1 MFAPHVR
8 IMDDTPVTQ
17 PNDAQPP
24 VDQHHRD
31 AVLHQTAHPTATRAT
46 ATREKLR
53 ISREKLRAHREN
65 MRLKRQFERL
75 RRDFPRLGGPL
86 HRLSKPGWAMVRIP
100 VGILFVIGGL
110 LSILPVFGLWM
121 IPVGLLLLAVDVPSM
136 RRPVSAAMIR
146 LRRRADVYRQRRKAK
161 RK

>member
-1 MFAPHVR
+1 MTRPDHARLPADHL
-8 IMDDTPVTQ
+8 PGAS
-17 PNDAQPP
+17 P
-24 VDQHHRD
+24 
-31 AVLHQTAHPTATRAT
+31 AVPAATGRAA

-53 ISREKLRAHREN
+53 LSREKLRAHREN

-75 RRDFPRLGGPL
+75 HRDFPRLGGPL

-100 VGILFVIGGL
+100 VGIMFVVGGL

-121 IPVGLLLLAVDVPSM
+121 LPVGLLLLAVDVPSM

-146 LRRRADVYRQRRKAK
+146 LRRRADVYRQRRKSK